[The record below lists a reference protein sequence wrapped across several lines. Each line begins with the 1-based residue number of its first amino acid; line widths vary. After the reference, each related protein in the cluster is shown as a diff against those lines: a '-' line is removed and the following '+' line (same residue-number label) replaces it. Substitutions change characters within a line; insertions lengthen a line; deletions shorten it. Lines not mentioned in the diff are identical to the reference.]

1 MFLAKFIC
9 EMVLRYNQNSQKE
22 EEVNVLQDRINIKKA
37 LEETLLVFAVED
49 MMEHGRLL
57 SLKESLVALLD
68 PEDKLSTKSLSLF

>member
-57 SLKESLVALLD
+57 SLKESLVTLLD
-68 PEDKLSTKSLSLF
+68 PEDKLSIKSLSLF